1 MDSNEI
7 ALKVSGVNKSYGK
20 LHVLKDLEL
29 TVRDKEFL
37 VLLGPSGCGK
47 TTLLRIISGLV
58 ELDTGSVFIRGKDV
72 THELPH
78 KRDIGLVFQD
88 YALFPHMTV
97 AKNIAFGLRMRHIHK
112 SEIEP
117 KIEEALRFVRLE
129 GLGQRGISQ
138 LSGGQQQ
145 RVALARAIVLRPSL
159 LLLDEPLSNLDAK
172 LRVSVRVEI
181 AQLQKSLGLTSILVT
196 HDQVEAMTMA
206 DRIVLMNDGIIQ
218 QSDDPIKVYERPN
231 NIFTASFIGSPSIN
245 MFNIEIKSGKVYFD
259 DISESRPV
267 EAVAHALRLKQP
279 SQPIP
284 SGKYVLGIRP
294 EDFDIQ
300 GEKGKDCLFNADV
313 VYVET
318 LGSDTYLHLN
328 LAGKT
333 LVVRSPTVETTVKRN
348 DVIGINFCPKRAH
361 LFDAESQNRAT
372 FTD

>member
-1 MDSNEI
+1 MDSNEN
-7 ALKVSGVNKSYGK
+7 ALKVTGINKSYGK

-47 TTLLRIISGLV
+47 TTLLRIISGLI
-58 ELDTGSVFIRGKDV
+58 ELDTGSVFIRGKDI
-72 THELPH
+72 THVLPH

-97 AKNIAFGLRMRHIHK
+97 AKNIAFGLRMRHIPK
-112 SEIEP
+112 KEIEQ

-129 GLGQRGISQ
+129 GLGNRGISQ

-145 RVALARAIVLRPSL
+145 RVALARAIVLNPSL

-181 AQLQKSLGLTSILVT
+181 AQLQKRLGLTTILVT

-218 QSDDPIKVYERPN
+218 QSDTPHDVYERPN
-231 NIFTASFIGSPSIN
+231 NVFVASFIGSPSIN
-245 MFNIEIKSGKVYFD
+245 MFEIEVADGKALLKE
-259 DISESRPV
+259 ISESMPV
-267 EAVAHALRLKQP
+267 GALSPALRLKQP
-279 SQPIP
+279 SKSIP
-284 SGKYVLGIRP
+284 SGKYILGVRP
-294 EDFDIQ
+294 EDFDI
-300 GEKGKDCLFNADV
+300 KDSGKDCLCNANV
-313 VYVET
+313 IYVET
-318 LGSDTYLHLN
+318 LGSDTYLHLDIS
-328 LAGKT
+328 GKT
-333 LVVRSPTVETTVKRN
+333 VVVRSPTVETEIKMG
-348 DVIGINFCPKRAH
+348 DMIGISICQGRAH
-361 LFDAESQNRAT
+361 LFDAESQNRAD